1 MERSSP
7 RCRIISFITSNAGDD
22 VNGSVFEIQ
31 LHTSRYTISI
41 LFRRQNFRTRPSG
54 PTNFKSI
61 WHFSALSTTPTVTH
75 FEEMG
80 EEHAEGPNFTTLH
93 RLLRLDSYPRQLMP

>member
-31 LHTSRYTISI
+31 LHTSRYTISVSPSK
-41 LFRRQNFRTRPSG
+41 FQNSPIRS
-54 PTNFKSI
+54 
-61 WHFSALSTTPTVTH
+61 HELQEYLA
-75 FEEMG
+75 
-80 EEHAEGPNFTTLH
+80 
-93 RLLRLDSYPRQLMP
+93 LLRSEHDAYGDPF